1 MTTLTANSAGVVSGK
16 FTVPANINSGIKQVH
31 FLGAGGSFADANF
44 VGQGVIETRTL
55 QEQVSVET
63 VLTPAPLPIEFRGT
77 DPLAQ
82 TFSLPAANQI
92 GAVELWV
99 TDKGATPIMV
109 QIRETQVGFPTQKVL
124 AEAQKAPANITTG
137 AWNRWNFP
145 RPVPLLAD
153 VEYAIVVLCNDT
165 TGAVAVAELG
175 KFDSSAQQWITSQP
189 YQVGV
194 LLSSSNAATWTA
206 HQDRDLTFRLL
217 AARYTETVREINLG
231 NVALSAATEL
241 VVLALADQPAADA
254 GAEVVLT
261 LPDSTTLTASD
272 GQVIALGS
280 SVTGTL
286 GVKARLHAN
295 GTQSAVLAPGTQ
307 IVTGAVATSADY
319 ITRAFEADATGADV
333 RIIFDA
339 NLPSGASVAVFVS
352 GTDAGDTWQ
361 SVAQVGT
368 AKAVGDGY
376 YEFQYLK
383 TDLNEANIRVKLVL
397 TGTIAARPFVKN
409 LRVSVT

>member
-1 MTTLTANSAGVVSGK
+1 MTLTANSAGVVTGK
-16 FTVPANINSGIKQVH
+16 FTIPANVKSGIKQVH
-31 FLGAGGSFADANF
+31 FTGAGGSFADANF

-55 QEQVSVET
+55 QEQISVET
-63 VLTPAPLPIEFRGT
+63 VLNPAPMPFEFRGT

-82 TFSLPAANQI
+82 TFSLPANNQI
-92 GAVELWV
+92 GAVDLWA
-99 TDKGATPIMV
+99 TAKGATPIMV
-109 QIRETQVGFPTQKVL
+109 QIRETQVGFPTAKVL
-124 AEAQKAPANITTG
+124 AEAQLDPASITAG
-137 AWNRWNFP
+137 AWNRWTFA
-145 RPVPLLAD
+145 RPVLLLAD

-206 HQDRDLTFRLL
+206 HQDRDLTFRLQ
-217 AARYTETVREINLG
+217 AARYTQTVREINLG
-231 NVALSAATEL
+231 SVTLAAATEL

-254 GAEVVLT
+254 GAEIVLT
-261 LPDSTTLTASD
+261 LPDTSTVTASD
-272 GQVIALGS
+272 GQVIPLGAAVS
-280 SVTGTL
+280 GTL

-295 GTQSAVLAPGTQ
+295 PTQSAVLAPGTQ
-307 IVTGAVATSADY
+307 IVAGAVATTADY
-319 ITRAFEADATGADV
+319 VTRAFEADATGCDV

-339 NLPSGASVAVFVS
+339 NLPSGSSVAVFVS

-361 SVAQVGT
+361 AVTQSGS

-376 YEFQYLK
+376 YEYQYLK
-383 TDLNEANIRVKLVL
+383 TDINEANVRMKLVL
-397 TGTIAARPFVKN
+397 TGTITARPFIKN
-409 LRVSVT
+409 LRVSVI